1 VKTSGKLSIW
11 GQEMDAFL
19 GIVARSPMI
28 PGIWLE
34 TNWFPERGRKRRGFR
49 KEAGRFLPS
58 RKGSISLC
66 LWKFEAKDL
75 IIFGILGL
83 KTLWFSEFLTPWW
96 EKILSL
102 WRESLI

>member
-1 VKTSGKLSIW
+1 
-11 GQEMDAFL
+11 MDAFL
-19 GIVARSPMI
+19 GIVARSPMT

-58 RKGSISLC
+58 RKGSTSLC

-83 KTLWFSEFLTPWW
+83 KTLWFSEFLT
-96 EKILSL
+96 L
-102 WRESLI
+102 W